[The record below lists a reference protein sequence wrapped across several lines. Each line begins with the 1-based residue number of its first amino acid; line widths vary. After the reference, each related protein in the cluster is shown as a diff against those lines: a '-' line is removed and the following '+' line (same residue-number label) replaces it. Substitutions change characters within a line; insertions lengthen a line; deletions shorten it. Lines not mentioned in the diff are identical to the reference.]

1 MAAPFLSSLPKSL
14 RQAWPIVTRGVR
26 EGLTANSIQGVL
38 QTAGLGVR
46 RQTLLDGIRALREG
60 FAKQETIRLLGA
72 RVRPPLRLIPEALT
86 RIRRG
91 FAYTIRIE
99 EIIANRVE
107 SRFLTLSSNELLTRG
122 EAEIEASRMLEEDVF
137 KYGREVVIIS
147 AALTGI
153 LKSGR
158 LGTL

>member
-14 RQAWPIVTRGVR
+14 RQAWPIITGGVR
-26 EGLTANSIQGVL
+26 QGLSANAIQGIL

-46 RQTLLDGIRALREG
+46 RQTLLDGVRALREG

-72 RVRPPLRLIPEALT
+72 KVRPPLRLIPEALT
-86 RIRRG
+86 RIRRT

-107 SRFLTLSSNELLTRG
+107 ERFLTLSSNEILTRG
-122 EAEIEASRMLEEDVF
+122 EAERTASEMLEEDVF
-137 KYGREVVIIS
+137 KYGREVVVIS
-147 AALTGI
+147 ANLTGI
-153 LKSGR
+153 LKSGT